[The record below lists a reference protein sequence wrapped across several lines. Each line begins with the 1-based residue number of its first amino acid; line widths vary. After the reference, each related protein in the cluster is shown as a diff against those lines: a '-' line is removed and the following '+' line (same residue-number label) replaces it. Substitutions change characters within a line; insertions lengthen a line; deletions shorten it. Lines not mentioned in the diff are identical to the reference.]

1 MPTNSINP
9 RSINTGSKDIVR
21 RTPRNLADI
30 YSTPQPQAK
39 EPSYI
44 TSRKNVLGMAAAGAV
59 IALHFVAG
67 LGFLWPV
74 VAAASYGGFAL
85 LTPEQ
90 SEKKQPQLESQTPAE
105 QARNLEKILYDQ
117 LGMVGN
123 VASLAVQNK
132 FLDVYEALQWV
143 LERWDRYGDSWAAR
157 ASVESIIKEHIP
169 DVMDAYLQVI
179 NGENGAHISDVN
191 HTLDIFEKEAK
202 RIRQAAEDDSVSA
215 LRERTLAVKLQYGV
229 MPVVED
235 TDGYDE
241 QP

>member
-1 MPTNSINP
+1 
-9 RSINTGSKDIVR
+9 
-21 RTPRNLADI
+21 
-30 YSTPQPQAK
+30 
-39 EPSYI
+39 
-44 TSRKNVLGMAAAGAV
+44 MAAAGAV

-90 SEKKQPQLESQTPAE
+90 SEKKQPHLESQTPAE
-105 QARNLEKILYDQ
+105 QARNLEKILYAQ

-123 VASLAVQNK
+123 VAPLAVQNK

-143 LERWDRYGDSWAAR
+143 LEHWDRYGDSWAAR
-157 ASVESIIKEHIP
+157 ASVESIIQEHIP
-169 DVMDAYLQVI
+169 DGMDAYLQVI
-179 NGENGAHISDVN
+179 NRENEAHISDVN